1 MFITQKVIDAFN
13 AQIGHE
19 FSNYLKYVAAAN
31 WFASQDLKLI
41 AKMYYKQA
49 DDERDH
55 AMRFTN
61 FLIDSGAEVVIPP
74 LDPVVSKFE
83 SALQAAELILETEV
97 KTTKE
102 INALVALSQAENSP
116 SALQMLQWFVA
127 EQVEEIAT
135 ANTNL
140 NVIKRSGNNL
150 YMMEA
155 YLAHE

>member
-1 MFITQKVIDAFN
+1 
-13 AQIGHE
+13 
-19 FSNYLKYVAAAN
+19 VAVANGFAA
-31 WFASQDLKLI
+31 QDLKLI

-61 FLIDSGAEVVIPP
+61 FRIDSGAEPIIPP
-74 LDPVVSKFE
+74 LDPVVSTFE
-83 SALQAAELILETEV
+83 
-97 KTTKE
+97 
-102 INALVALSQAENSP
+102 

-127 EQVEEIAT
+127 EQVEEIST

-140 NVIKRSGNNL
+140 TVIKRSGNNL

-155 YLAHE
+155 YLAHD